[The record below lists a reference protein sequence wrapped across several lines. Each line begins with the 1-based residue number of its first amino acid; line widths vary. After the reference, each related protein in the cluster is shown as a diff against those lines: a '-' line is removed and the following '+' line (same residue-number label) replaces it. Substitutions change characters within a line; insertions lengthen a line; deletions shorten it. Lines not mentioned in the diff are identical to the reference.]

1 VCRLIEIGPGTESE
15 NTRAF
20 PALSK
25 RAARRVI
32 QRAFVLVGRDKHVR
46 QHLRAARVT
55 TLWIIEDWNLSW
67 TVVLSR
73 GRIEFARR
81 PTKKPDLTFAWRA
94 AEDFFR
100 QIEAGKPAEEAC
112 QCVGDEALR
121 KFSEPVCQAFCRTLS
136 AVLRNPVDDDGE
148 PLL

>member
-1 VCRLIEIGPGTESE
+1 MGPGTESE

-46 QHLRAARVT
+46 QHLRETPVT
-55 TLWIIEDWNLSW
+55 TLWVIEDWNLSW
-67 TVVLSR
+67 TVLLSR
-73 GRIEFARR
+73 GRIEFDRR
-81 PTKKPDLTFAWRA
+81 PTKKPDLTFAWRT

-100 QIEAGKPAEEAC
+100 QIETGIPAEEAC
-112 QCVGDEALR
+112 QCVGNEGSR
-121 KFSEPVCQAFCRTLS
+121 KFSEPVCQAFCHTLS